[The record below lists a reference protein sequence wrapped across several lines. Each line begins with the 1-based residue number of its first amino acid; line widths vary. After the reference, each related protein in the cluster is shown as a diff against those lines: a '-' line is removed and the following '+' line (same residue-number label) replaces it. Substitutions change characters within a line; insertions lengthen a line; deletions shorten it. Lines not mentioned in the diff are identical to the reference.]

1 MAQDM
6 VNHEEI
12 MLSAQFL
19 HDSVN
24 KYNLQLDM

>member
-1 MAQDM
+1 MGQDM
-6 VNHEEI
+6 VNYEEI

-19 HDSVN
+19 HDSVR